1 MLYALKSR
9 NGSRKVA
16 NQIIVLPL
24 VQPLL
29 LSIDACL
36 EACNTIIDD
45 SYKWWKRI
53 QNELEERQCDMH

>member
-36 EACNTIIDD
+36 EVLNTIIDE

-53 QNELEERQCDMH
+53 RNELE